1 MKQQNFPLKNYTVM
15 TTKSIQQLNCLDT
28 YRYFCVSLTAIKG
41 ETNITYEQIEILIGK
56 DEENIAVSSYK
67 SSGKQKSFADKMNE
81 LDEVTVTKE
90 YSKTPN
96 NGIVRRNIYRI
107 NYSTE
112 NKLFRMPEKEL
123 LLVDLEPKLKGYI
136 LKLFSVCNVNT
147 LIIDMTQK
155 DLCSLI
161 NVSPATVSKYNKIL
175 FEKGY
180 LVDLGDCFKINIPG
194 ISPIVDKKYQEQ
206 VKINEDLL
214 ETYLEAEYS
223 SRGVEVYKKL
233 KESNFD
239 GVRDK
244 LAILQYCVSD
254 CKIGMRPDN
263 NPHKDAF
270 IQL

>member
-1 MKQQNFPLKNYTVM
+1 M
-15 TTKSIQQLNCLDT
+15 TTKSIQKLNCLDV

-41 ETNITYEQIEILIGK
+41 ETNITYEQIEILMGK
-56 DEENIAVSSYK
+56 DEEHIAVSSYK

-112 NKLFRMPEKEL
+112 HKLFRMPEKEL

-147 LIIDMTQK
+147 LIINMTQK
-155 DLCSLI
+155 DLCELI
-161 NVSPATVSKYNKIL
+161 NLSPATVNKYNKIL

-180 LVDLGDCFKINIPG
+180 LVDLGDCFKINIAG
-194 ISPIVDKKYQEQ
+194 IAPIVDKKYEEQ
-206 VKINEDLL
+206 VRINEKFL
-214 ETYLEAEYS
+214 ETLLDAEYMS
-223 SRGVEVYKKL
+223 KGIEVYKKL
-233 KESNFD
+233 KETNFD

-244 LAILQYCVSD
+244 LAILQYCASD
-254 CKIGMRPDN
+254 CKTGMKVDYSQR
-263 NPHKDAF
+263 DAF
-270 IQL
+270 VQL